1 MSVQELVAARD
12 ALPPRPSRWQS
23 LMGAIRFFTR
33 DRIENLQELH
43 DEHGDFVLSRLGR
56 TRIYFVANP
65 EAIQECLVS
74 RHKDFQKSRSY
85 FALKLVMGNGLVT
98 SEGDFHLRQR
108 RMIQPA
114 FHRDRIREYG
124 KAMIEFAARARDEY
138 EDGQTYDINR
148 SMMRVTLY
156 IVAKALF
163 NSDVTADA
171 KRIGKALDTLM
182 HMDAVFL
189 NPMGPIIAKL
199 PLPINRLRK
208 KMVADIDEVIYRMI
222 AERRASGD
230 QGDLM
235 SMLLAARDEDDGTG
249 MTDLQLRDEAVTLFL
264 AGHETTANALTWTW
278 MLLAQHPEI
287 EAKFHE
293 ELDRVLGG
301 RPPTPDD
308 YAQLTYTR
316 QVLAESMRL
325 YPPVWAFA
333 RQAVADTTLGGYPIP
348 AGSQVI
354 ISSHVVH
361 HNPKLFPDPKRFDPE
376 RFSEANSAGRHK
388 FAYFPFGGGRRL
400 CIGEGFAW
408 MEGVLV
414 LATIGQRWKFRLPED
429 FHLVRDPHITLR
441 PLGGLSMKAE
451 ARG

>member
-1 MSVQELVAARD
+1 MSVQEVVVSRD
-12 ALPPRPSRWQS
+12 ALPPSPPRWRS
-23 LMGAIRFFTR
+23 LLGAINFFTR

-43 DEHGDFVLSRLGR
+43 GEYGEIVLTRLNR
-56 TRIYFVANP
+56 TRIYFVTDP
-65 EAIQECLVS
+65 DAIQECLVS
-74 RHKDFQKSRSY
+74 RHKDFHKSRSY
-85 FALKLVMGNGLVT
+85 FALRLVMGNGLVT

-114 FHRDRIREYG
+114 FHRERIREYG

-138 EDGQTYDINR
+138 QAGQTYDINR

-189 NPMGPIIAKL
+189 NPLGPLIARL

-222 AERRASGD
+222 ADRRATGD

-235 SMLLAARDEDDGTG
+235 SMLLAARDEDNTG
-249 MTDLQLRDEAVTLFL
+249 MTDLQVRDEAVTLFL

-293 ELDRVLGG
+293 ELDRVLQG
-301 RPPTPDD
+301 REPTPDD

-333 RQAVADTTLGGYPIP
+333 REAVTDTTLGGYPVP

-361 HNPKLFPDPKRFDPE
+361 HHARHYPDPERFDPE
-376 RFSEANSAGRHK
+376 RFTEANSAGRHK

-414 LATIGQRWKFRLPED
+414 LATIGQQWKFRLPAD

-441 PLGGLSMKAE
+441 PLGGLPMKAE
-451 ARG
+451 PRH